1 MTPVATIIIAIAVI
15 VVLAAVVLVTSARR
29 SDVRG
34 AGALS
39 RETVKRDK
47 SMKSKK
53 EDISAMVLEFTNL
66 YVKDYGLKLDADLNI
81 PQESVDFAFE
91 SYTMAFNQ
99 QTIQGTL
106 KKGSPLGFNFIT
118 NKTELS

>member
-1 MTPVATIIIAIAVI
+1 MTPLATIIIAIAVL

-47 SMKSKK
+47 SIK
-53 EDISAMVLEFTNL
+53 A
-66 YVKDYGLKLDADLNI
+66 
-81 PQESVDFAFE
+81 ESGA
-91 SYTMAFNQ
+91 
-99 QTIQGTL
+99 G
-106 KKGSPLGFNFIT
+106 P
-118 NKTELS
+118 